1 MFWVT
6 DNFLMYRDPSK
17 RRRNSSEVG
26 LLEKAKV
33 KYRNLRKKKSGSESD
48 ILLSGKSFVDLN
60 VIKSNLIASLADDE
74 LLDPEHVPIITRGA
88 IQT

>member
-1 MFWVT
+1 MLMFWVT

-48 ILLSGKSFVDLN
+48 ILLSGKCS
-60 VIKSNLIASLADDE
+60 VIIC
-74 LLDPEHVPIITRGA
+74 A
-88 IQT
+88 I